1 MLENNPR
8 NISARR
14 HGMGLSAAR
23 FNRIT
28 CEELRRYPYK
38 KIKVRQQLQE
48 KDFQNF
54 GYWFLQQCNK
64 PRFLSKIVI
73 GAEASFAVNSAVNTG
88 NVREYATK
96 GQVARLIYERSDSR
110 EKITVWAGLCGNVTL
125 LGPYIMDGTVNGNN
139 YLQMINDF
147 DFPQLQE
154 HFNNQFDGVLQRL
167 WWFQD
172 GAS

>member
-28 CEELRRYPYK
+28 CEELCRYPYK

-54 GYWFLQQCNK
+54 GYRCRGIVRSEQRRKHKERKRIRNK
-64 PRFLSKIVI
+64 RTS
-73 GAEASFAVNSAVNTG
+73 
-88 NVREYATK
+88 
-96 GQVARLIYERSDSR
+96 
-110 EKITVWAGLCGNVTL
+110 C
-125 LGPYIMDGTVNGNN
+125 
-139 YLQMINDF
+139 
-147 DFPQLQE
+147 
-154 HFNNQFDGVLQRL
+154 
-167 WWFQD
+167 
-172 GAS
+172 

>member
-1 MLENNPR
+1 M
-8 NISARR
+8 
-14 HGMGLSAAR
+14 
-23 FNRIT
+23 
-28 CEELRRYPYK
+28 
-38 KIKVRQQLQE
+38 
-48 KDFQNF
+48 
-54 GYWFLQQCNK
+54 
-64 PRFLSKIVI
+64 
-73 GAEASFAVNSAVNTG
+73 NSAVNTR

-125 LGPYIMDGTVNGNN
+125 LGRYIMDGTVNGNN